1 MHPQDPTSGPRRR
14 RARYPGTH
22 PRRFDQRY
30 KELAPER
37 YPGIVEHVRAQGGTP
52 AGSHVPILVD
62 AVLAALDPRPGQV
75 VCDGTLGAGG
85 HAQAILPRLLPG
97 GRLVGID
104 RDSKELERTRAR
116 LAAFGDAV
124 SLHHGS
130 FAWMASVAAAEG
142 GTFDGILLDLGLS
155 SMQIDD
161 PGRGFSFKADGPL
174 DMRMDPGGGRTA
186 AQLIQTIAPQRLA
199 EALRELSDEPDAERI
214 ADAIVQARNRTPIL
228 TTQDLVR
235 VVLAAQGTTPAAWR
249 ARARAGDSGLH
260 PAARTFQAI
269 RILVNGEM
277 DALDR
282 MLADLPDCLRP
293 GGRVVILSF
302 HSGEDRRVKHAF
314 RDGLRGGLYDAVSD
328 EPTRPS
334 PDELRANPRSA
345 PARLRWAR
353 RSTSELPSPGDT
365 ASPDRRRR

>member
-1 MHPQDPTSGPRRR
+1 MHPEDPTSGERRR
-14 RARYPGTH
+14 RPRYSGTH

-30 KELAPER
+30 KELEPER

-85 HAQAILPRLLPG
+85 HAQAILPRILPG

-104 RDSKELERTRAR
+104 RDSRELERTRAR
-116 LAAFGDAV
+116 LSAFGDAV
-124 SLHHGS
+124 SLHQGS
-130 FAWMASVAAAEG
+130 FAWMTSIVAAEG
-142 GTFDGILLDLGLS
+142 GPFDGILLDLGLS

-174 DMRMDPGGGRTA
+174 DMRMDPGSGPTA
-186 AQLIQTIAPQRLA
+186 AQLLQTIAPERLA
-199 EALRELSDEPDAERI
+199 QALGELSDEPNAERI
-214 ADAIVQARNRTPIL
+214 AAAIVQARDRGPVLN
-228 TTQDLVR
+228 TQDLVR

-249 ARARAGDSGLH
+249 ARARAGDPGLH

-282 MLADLPDCLRP
+282 VLGDLPDCLHP
-293 GGRVVILSF
+293 GGRVVVLSF

-314 RDGLRGGLYDAVSD
+314 RDGLRGGLYDAVSE
-328 EPTRPS
+328 EPTRPT
-334 PDELRANPRSA
+334 PDEVRSNPRSA

-353 RSTSELPSPGDT
+353 RSTSGL
-365 ASPDRRRR
+365 